1 LRIVLRWIDQLR
13 RTTVDQL
20 PAFCAAVVAQ
30 FQEIAAAA
38 NAWAAMDHNSDGT
51 HQVVKIGG
59 HDTTPEATVG
69 RLTVYWD
76 GTNLKYVKP
85 DGTTGNIV

>member
-1 LRIVLRWIDQLR
+1 LINSVGPRWINCR
-13 RTTVDQL
+13 RF
-20 PAFCAAVVAQ
+20 A
-30 FQEIAAAA
+30 IAAAA